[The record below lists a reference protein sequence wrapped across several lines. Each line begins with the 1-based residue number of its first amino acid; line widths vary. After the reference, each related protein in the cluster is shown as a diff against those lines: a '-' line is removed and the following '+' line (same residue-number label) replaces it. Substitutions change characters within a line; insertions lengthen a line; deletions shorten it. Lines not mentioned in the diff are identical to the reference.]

1 MSNKNNYFVWAL
13 DFSNNELSNDIIEFD
28 FDSYAD
34 LDAFK
39 KISVDDILIGWDKN
53 SKTFKYLFIVKAKNE
68 NNLTL
73 EKRLNNPIGE
83 TILDN
88 GTEEMLEDSGL
99 IEIEEEK
106 FKLYFK
112 FLINSILFNEYLSY
126 TPETSKNHLESK
138 IRQRIFFGAPGTG
151 KSFTLNQQKK
161 DFFDDENCERVTFH
175 PDYSYANFVGTY
187 KPVPLEDDG
196 TKITYKYV
204 EGPFLRLLVKA
215 LKNIKSAEETK
226 PFLLIIEEI
235 NRANVSA
242 VFGDIFQ
249 LLDRDENN
257 WSEFPI
263 DTSKDM
269 RNYLE
274 SELKDYGINCE
285 KLYLPS
291 NFFIWATMNSADQGV
306 FMMDTAF
313 KRRWDFTYLGINNNQ
328 KYINQEWNAVR
339 TAINEQLLEFNINE
353 DKLLG
358 PFFIPLKQLNP
369 NKKNIIKD
377 DDFRRIFKNKVIMY
391 LFEDAAKPRRN
402 LLFKGTGENK
412 DYVTYSNII
421 DYFDDANYK
430 IFCNKICKKINNN
443 LKEFKKEEPVEEE
456 QEANDE

>member
-1 MSNKNNYFVWAL
+1 
-13 DFSNNELSNDIIEFD
+13 
-28 FDSYAD
+28 
-34 LDAFK
+34 
-39 KISVDDILIGWDKN
+39 
-53 SKTFKYLFIVKAKNE
+53 
-68 NNLTL
+68 
-73 EKRLNNPIGE
+73 
-83 TILDN
+83 
-88 GTEEMLEDSGL
+88 MLEDAEL

-112 FLINSILFNEYLSY
+112 YLISSILFNEDISHI
-126 TPETSKNHLESK
+126 PETSKNHLESE

-151 KSFTLNQQKK
+151 KSFTLNNERKRL
-161 DFFDDENCERVTFH
+161 FNDEDCERVTFH

-187 KPVPLEDDG
+187 KPVPLEDDEE
-196 TKITYKYV
+196 KITYKYI

-215 LKNIKSAEETK
+215 WKNIKSDEETK

-249 LLDRDENN
+249 LLDRDANN

-274 SELKDYGINCE
+274 RELKKYGVNCE

-313 KRRWDFTYLGINNNQ
+313 KRRWDFTYLKINNKQ
-328 KYINQEWNAVR
+328 EDINPEWNIVR
-339 TAINEQLLEFNINE
+339 KAINKQLLKYNINE

-358 PFFIPLKQLNP
+358 PFFIPLKQLP
-369 NKKNIIKD
+369 KNINNIFKD
-377 DDFRRIFKNKVIMY
+377 DEFKRVFKNKVIMY

-402 LLFKGTGENK
+402 LLFKGSKKNE
-412 DYVTYSNII
+412 DFVTYSKII
-421 DYFDDANYK
+421 KDFEKIGYK
-430 IFCNKICKKINNN
+430 IFSDEIIGEIEE
-443 LKEFKKEEPVEEE
+443 EFKKLEKEGEKEKGKETDSEEYKEELGIE
-456 QEANDE
+456 KVGEEKEEKNE